1 MKRIL
6 LVFSFTLTN
15 GTAVSP
21 EDFPSSTNATVTFN
35 IGDDNLATRSVVIP
49 VVDDNIIEPIQT
61 FQVTIISN
69 DNVVSPGTATVFIQ
83 DNDGK

>member
-1 MKRIL
+1 M
-6 LVFSFTLTN
+6 
-15 GTAVSP
+15 SP